1 MPQEI
6 FEAMVAN
13 DLARLQALLGFE
25 QFCFITTSEVLV

>member
-1 MPQEI
+1 MPQAI

-25 QFCFITTSEVLV
+25 RLRAFC